1 MVYFLTYLYGVRDA
15 ENYIEGNRQEDRK
28 MSEIPY
34 KIYLEENEMPDSWY
48 NVRADMKEKP
58 APLLNPGTGQ
68 PLNAQELGAVFCDE
82 LVAQELDNDT
92 AYIEIPQE
100 IKDFYKMYRPSP
112 LVRAYCLEK
121 KLGTPAKIYY
131 KFEGN
136 NTSGSHKLNS
146 AIAQAYYAKKQ
157 GLKGVTTETGA
168 GQWGTALSMAC
179 AYLDLDCKVYMVK
192 VSYEQKPFRREVMR
206 TYGATVTPS
215 PSETTEV
222 GKKILAEHPGTTGSL
237 GCAISEAVEV
247 AGRDPGYRYVL
258 GSVLNQVL
266 LHQSVIGLETK
277 AALDKYGIKPDI
289 IIGCAGGGSNLGGL
303 ISPFMGEKL
312 RGEADYRII
321 AVEPASCPSFTRG
334 TFAYDFCDTG
344 MICPL
349 AKMYTLGSS
358 FIPSANHAGGLR
370 FHGMSPTLSQLY
382 HDGYMEAV
390 SVEQTSVFEAAEQ
403 FARVEGILPAPESS
417 HAIRAAIDE
426 ALKCKET
433 GEEKT
438 IVFGLTGTGYFDMV
452 AYEKYNNGEMSDTI
466 PTDEDIAASIAK
478 LPKV

>member
-1 MVYFLTYLYGVRDA
+1 MKGKT
-15 ENYIEGNRQEDRK
+15 K
-28 MSEIPY
+28 MKNQQIPY
-34 KIYLEENEMPDSWY
+34 KTYLEFNEIPKQWY
-48 NVRADMKEKP
+48 NLRADMKNKP
-58 APLLNPGTGQ
+58 APLLNPGTHQ
-68 PLNAQELGAVFCDE
+68 PMKAEELAPVFCEE
-82 LVAQELDNDT
+82 LIKQELDNDT
-92 AYIEIPQE
+92 PYFDIPDEIYE
-100 IKDFYKMYRPSP
+100 FYQMFRPSP
-112 LVRAYCLEK
+112 LVRAYFLEK

-146 AIAQAYYAKKQ
+146 AVAQAYYAKKQ

-179 AYLDLDCKVYMVK
+179 SFFGLDCKVYMVK

-206 TYGATVTPS
+206 TYGASVVPS
-215 PSETTEV
+215 PSNETNI
-222 GKKILAEHPGTTGSL
+222 GRKINAEHPGTTGSL

-247 AGRDPGYRYVL
+247 ATSTPGYRYVL

-266 LHQSVIGLETK
+266 LHQSIIGLETK
-277 AALDKYGIKPDI
+277 AALDKLGEKADI

-303 ISPFMGEKL
+303 IAPFMGEKL

-321 AVEPASCPSFTRG
+321 AVEPASCPSLTRG
-334 TFAYDFCDTG
+334 VYAYDFCDTG
-344 MICPL
+344 MVCPL
-349 AKMYTLGSS
+349 AKMYTLGSD
-358 FIPSANHAGGLR
+358 FIPAPNHAGGLR
-370 FHGMSPTLSQLY
+370 YHGMSSILSQLY
-382 HDGYMEAV
+382 DDGLMEAV
-390 SVEQTSVFEAAEQ
+390 SAKQTDVFEAAEM

-417 HAIRAAIDE
+417 HAIKAAVDE

-452 AYEKYNNGEMSDTI
+452 AYEKFHDGKMDDYI
-466 PTDEDIAASIAK
+466 PTDEELAAYREK
-478 LPKV
+478 LPKID